1 MLKTEYR
8 LRRLWGA
15 HMTEAATPVI
25 VTLTKVIDESPSIKT
40 FVFDK
45 VFDIRPGQFC
55 MVWIPGV
62 DEIPMAFSAAN
73 SITVMKV
80 GDATASL
87 FELKAGD
94 KIGIRGPFGNGFHP
108 EGKTLAIAGGI
119 GVTPLF
125 TLAATGEVDTF
136 ILGARTRTEL
146 IFTEEL
152 EKVTDLKIATD
163 DGTFGY
169 HGFVTGIM
177 DSLDISE
184 YDSICVC
191 GPEMMMKGIL
201 DRLAAKGLAGRGQF
215 SMHRYMK
222 CAIGVCGSC
231 CMDPNG
237 YRVCKDG
244 PVFSGEILLTGELG
258 QHHRGPSGRRE

>member
-1 MLKTEYR
+1 MPKTEYR
-8 LRRLWGA
+8 QRKLWGA
-15 HMTEAATPVI
+15 LMTEAATPVI

-55 MVWIPGV
+55 MVWSPGV

-136 ILGARTRTEL
+136 ILGARTKTEL

-177 DSLDISE
+177 DELDISE

>member
-1 MLKTEYR
+1 MPKTEYR
-8 LRRLWGA
+8 QRKLWGA
-15 HMTEAATPVI
+15 LMTEAATPVI

-55 MVWIPGV
+55 MDWIPGV

-136 ILGARTRTEL
+136 ILGARPKTEL

-177 DSLDISE
+177 DELDISE

-258 QHHRGPSGRRE
+258 QPHSGPSGRRE

>member
-1 MLKTEYR
+1 MPKTEYR
-8 LRRLWGA
+8 QRKLWGA
-15 HMTEAATPVI
+15 LMTEAATPVI

-80 GDATASL
+80 GDAPASL

-136 ILGARTRTEL
+136 ILGARTKTEL

-177 DSLDISE
+177 DELDISE

>member
-1 MLKTEYR
+1 
-8 LRRLWGA
+8 
-15 HMTEAATPVI
+15 MTESALPQI

-40 FVFDK
+40 FIFDK

-80 GDATASL
+80 GDPTASL
-87 FELKAGD
+87 FELKEGD

-136 ILGARTRTEL
+136 ILGARTKTEL
-146 IFTEEL
+146 IFADEL

-177 DSLDISE
+177 DQLDISE

-191 GPEMMMKGIL
+191 GPEMMMYGIL
-201 DRLAAKGLAGRGQF
+201 KRLEEKGLAGRGQF

>member
-1 MLKTEYR
+1 
-8 LRRLWGA
+8 
-15 HMTEAATPVI
+15 MTEAATPVI

-45 VFDIRPGQFC
+45 VFDIRSGQFC

-80 GDATASL
+80 GDATESL

-136 ILGARTRTEL
+136 ILGARTKTEL

-177 DSLDISE
+177 DELDISE

>member
-1 MLKTEYR
+1 
-8 LRRLWGA
+8 
-15 HMTEAATPVI
+15 MTEAATPVI

-136 ILGARTRTEL
+136 ILGARTKTEL

-152 EKVTDLKIATD
+152 GKVTDLKIATD

-177 DSLDISE
+177 DELDISE

>member
-152 EKVTDLKIATD
+152 EMVTDLKIATD

-201 DRLAAKGLAGRGQF
+201 DRLAAKGLAQVVIVGIISFVGIAVFVWILRDLSLF
-215 SMHRYMK
+215 HIS
-222 CAIGVCGSC
+222 S
-231 CMDPNG
+231 
-237 YRVCKDG
+237 VCK
-244 PVFSGEILLTGELG
+244 I
-258 QHHRGPSGRRE
+258 

>member
-1 MLKTEYR
+1 MNES
-8 LRRLWGA
+8 
-15 HMTEAATPVI
+15 ATPTI

-45 VFDIRPGQFC
+45 VFDISPGQFC
-55 MVWIPGV
+55 MVWVPGV

-73 SITVMKV
+73 AITVMKV
-80 GDATASL
+80 GDATAAL
-87 FELKAGD
+87 FELVAGD
-94 KIGIRGPFGNGFHP
+94 KIGIRGPFGNGFKP
-108 EGKTLAIAGGI
+108 TGKTLAIAGGI

-136 ILGARTRTEL
+136 ILGARTKTEL
-146 IFTEEL
+146 IFADEL

-163 DGTFGY
+163 DGTYGY

-177 DSLDISE
+177 DTLDIES

-201 DRLAAKGLAGRGQF
+201 DRLAAKGIADRGLF

-237 YRVCKDG
+237 YRVCRDG
-244 PVFSGEILLTGELG
+244 PVFSGEVLLTGELG
-258 QHHRGPSGRRE
+258 KHHRGPSGRRD

>member
-1 MLKTEYR
+1 IE
-8 LRRLWGA
+8 
-15 HMTEAATPVI
+15 E
-25 VTLTKVIDESPSIKT
+25 
-40 FVFDK
+40 
-45 VFDIRPGQFC
+45 
-55 MVWIPGV
+55 
-62 DEIPMAFSAAN
+62 
-73 SITVMKV
+73 
-80 GDATASL
+80 
-87 FELKAGD
+87 GD

-136 ILGARTRTEL
+136 ILGARTKTEL
-146 IFTEEL
+146 IFADEL

-177 DSLDISE
+177 DQLDISE

-191 GPEMMMKGIL
+191 GPEMMMYGIL
-201 DRLAAKGLAGRGQF
+201 KRLEEKGLAGRGQF